1 MNLMGNDKILLEI
14 RKNLDEDIKKKKN
27 DFTTER
33 MDMSIGEIVNLYQ
46 SEELII
52 SPDFQR
58 LFRWSKYQQTRL
70 IESLLLGIP
79 IPPIF
84 VVQNENGVWELV
96 DGLQRLS
103 TVISFIGHLK
113 GHEGNFWK
121 LKEGDLIKTFKG
133 MTFEDLS
140 TASKISIKRYILRIE
155 IISSNSDPNIR
166 YELFN
171 RLNTGGSKLSP
182 QEIRNVI
189 YRGVS
194 TKFNE
199 FLRNKAEDPKFLE
212 IINISESK
220 QKSLYAD
227 ELVLRF
233 CALYNNDEIKQILGT
248 YLNKYMLDMVTKT
261 KDDDSI
267 LQDLGYIFDKTVR
280 LLYELKNSEIFIPL
294 SGKGGFS
301 SSLYDGIMIG
311 LAQNLDLYERNP
323 KLLNEKITELKNAY
337 DTDKEKFTGTQA
349 HNPQKVLKRIE
360 TANDIFEKTD

>member
-1 MNLMGNDKILLEI
+1 
-14 RKNLDEDIKKKKN
+14 
-27 DFTTER
+27 
-33 MDMSIGEIVNLYQ
+33 MSIGEIVNLYQ
-46 SEELII
+46 DDELII

-70 IESLLLGIP
+70 IESILLGIP

-84 VVQNENGVWELV
+84 VVQNDNGVWELV

-103 TVISFIGHLK
+103 TVISFMGHLK
-113 GHEGNFWK
+113 NNHEANSWK
-121 LKEGDLIKTFKG
+121 LKRGDLIETFKG

-140 TASKISIKRYILRIE
+140 TLSQISIKRYIIRIE
-155 IISSNSDPNIR
+155 IISSNTDHNIR

-171 RLNTGGSKLSP
+171 RLNTGGSKLSA

-194 TKFNE
+194 TKFNK
-199 FLRNKAEDPKFLE
+199 FLKNKGEDPKFLN

-220 QKSLYAD
+220 QKSLYAH

-233 CALYNNDEIKQILGT
+233 CALYNDDKITQILGT
-248 YLNKYMLDMVTKT
+248 YLNKYMLDMVTQT
-261 KDDDSI
+261 KDDYSI
-267 LQDLGYIFDKTVR
+267 LQDLGYIFDQTVR
-280 LLYELKNSEIFIPL
+280 LLHELNNDEIFIPL

-311 LAQNLDLYERNP
+311 LARNLNLYEGNP
-323 KLLNEKITELKNAY
+323 NLLNEKISELKNAY
-337 DTDKEKFTGTQA
+337 DSDKEKFTGTQA

-360 TANDIFEKTD
+360 TANDIFNNND